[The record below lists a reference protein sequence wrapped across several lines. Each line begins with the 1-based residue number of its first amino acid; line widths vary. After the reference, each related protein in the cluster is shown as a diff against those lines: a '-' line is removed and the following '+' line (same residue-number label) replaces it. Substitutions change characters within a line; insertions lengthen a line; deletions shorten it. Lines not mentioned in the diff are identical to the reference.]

1 MIKVLRKID
10 KPLFFTTV
18 IMFIFGLIMIFSS
31 SYVKAITSLDN
42 AYYYLIRQSV
52 ILLVCL
58 NVFLFLI
65 NIPTIKYKKN
75 YKFILYLS
83 IGLLVSLYF
92 VGITVNGAKSWLPLP
107 FFNFQPSE
115 LSKIA
120 IIIYMAYYYDKFKNN
135 KDNHIITL
143 KPFIFVVII
152 FLLIASQPDLGS
164 ALINIIIAFLLFLAV
179 PLLPNVKKKVFKYGV
194 YTLIF
199 VLIGII
205 ILLLTGKSGLYEYQL
220 QRFNFLNPCQRY
232 TEVGTGYQVC
242 NGYIAINN
250 GGLFGVGIGNSTQ
263 KYLYLPESYTDFI
276 FPVIVEELGLI
287 VGIIILLVYAY
298 IIYRILYIAKK
309 TYTLAHGLICYGVA
323 AYIFVHIF
331 INLVGVLG
339 LLPLTGVPLPFLS
352 YGGSYALCL
361 TISLTIVQRI
371 NVETLLIKQEE
382 RLKNKIREI

>member
-42 AYYYLIRQSV
+42 AYYYLIRQLV

-58 NVFLFLI
+58 FVLLFLI

-135 KDNHIITL
+135 KDNHIVTL

-164 ALINIIIAFLLFLAV
+164 ALINIIIAFLIFLAV
-179 PLLPNVKKKVFKYGV
+179 PLLPNVKKKVFKYGI

-199 VLIGII
+199 VLVGII
-205 ILLLTGKSGLYEYQL
+205 ILLLSGKSGLYEYQL

-323 AYIFVHIF
+323 AYIFVHVF

-371 NVETLLIKQEE
+371 NAETLLMKQEE